1 MIIRSEKD
9 VTEAVLGEMHR
20 TPDARTKELL
30 SSLVKHL
37 HAFVRETR
45 LTEREFQDAIGLVNA
60 IGQKT
65 TPSHNEA
72 MLVAGALGVSNLV
85 CLLNNTAPTQAI
97 NLGPFYRDGA
107 PRLADGDSLL
117 RSPTPGPRL
126 SVRGFVKDLKGKP
139 VAGAEVDVWQSS
151 PVGLY
156 ENQDP
161 TQAEMNLRGRF
172 VTLEDGSFSF
182 TSVKPAGYPV
192 PIDGPNGALLGAQ
205 KRHNFR
211 PAHLHFLIYKPGF
224 KTIASQVY
232 DPEDPHLETDSQF
245 AVTEALIGDY
255 KKDSEGNF
263 SLAFTFVIEPGEARR
278 PKAPIMGKAG
288 SKTRLRHVAVVV
300 RDLEKSADFYEKVF
314 DLKRVGREDLE
325 MGSGIY
331 LSDGVI
337 NLALLRYKKDTA
349 SGAHHFGFQ
358 VDDLEAARKRIEAA
372 GGTFF
377 FTLGDTKEEANFEMK
392 FKDPDGVIFDI
403 SQKGWV
409 GTST

>member
-1 MIIRSEKD
+1 MIIRSEED
-9 VTEAVLGEMHR
+9 VTAAVLGEMHR
-20 TPDARTKELL
+20 TPDARTKQIL
-30 SSLVKHL
+30 SSLVTHL

-45 LTEREFQDAIGLVNA
+45 LTEREFQEAIGYINA

-72 MLVAGALGVSNLV
+72 MLMAGALGVSNLV
-85 CLLNNTAPTQAI
+85 CLINNAQPTQAN
-97 NLGPFYRDGA
+97 NLGPFYRAGA
-107 PRLADGDSLL
+107 PRCADGESLL

-126 SVRGFVKDLKGKP
+126 VFKGFVKERNGNP
-139 VAGAEVDVWQSS
+139 VAGAEVDVWHSS
-151 PVGLY
+151 PIGLY
-156 ENQDP
+156 ENQDAG
-161 TQAEMNLRGRF
+161 QAEMNLRGKF
-172 VTLEDGSFSF
+172 VTLADGSFSF

-192 PIDGPNGALLGAQ
+192 PNNGPTGALLAAQ

-245 AVTEALIGDY
+245 GVTQALIGNY
-255 KKDSEGNF
+255 VNRGGEY
-263 SLAFTFVIEPGEARR
+263 SLEFTFVIERGEARL
-278 PKAPIMGKAG
+278 PKAPITEKVGAG
-288 SKTRLRHVAVVV
+288 TRLRHVAVVV
-300 RDLEKSADFYEKVF
+300 RDLERAAGFYEKVF

-337 NLALLRYKKDTA
+337 NLALLKYKNETA

-358 VDDLEAARKRIEAA
+358 VDDLEAARQRIEAA
-372 GGTFF
+372 GGSFF
-377 FTLGDTKEEANFEMK
+377 FTLGKTPEEANFEMK

-403 SQKGWV
+403 SQKGWL
-409 GTST
+409 GAAK